1 MLLEVS
7 TETLNKLKLTA
18 HQFLIIK
25 MLHDHR
31 IIELN
36 EYLKNTKSESTLG
49 YDLFVLSD
57 RGFLNYDASDPE
69 DLNIIKVSQLFSKL
83 VSEGSFF
90 EELFDIYPRKINRP
104 NGTIDYLR
112 TDRSTCNI
120 LYTFYTLNNRSKHD
134 HILNC
139 LKLEITTRQKEGSL
153 GYMKRM
159 PSWLV
164 SREWES
170 YADRIADSTGV
181 QLENQGYGTDV
192 E

>member
-1 MLLEVS
+1 M
-7 TETLNKLKLTA
+7 
-18 HQFLIIK
+18 
-25 MLHDHR
+25 
-31 IIELN
+31 N

-49 YDLFVLSD
+49 YDLYVLSD
-57 RGFLNYDASDPE
+57 SGFLTYNASDPE
-69 DLNIIKVSQLFSKL
+69 DLNNVKVSQLFSKL

-90 EELFDIYPRKINRP
+90 EELFDIYPRKITRP

-112 TDRSTCNI
+112 TDRSTCNR

-159 PSWLV
+159 PAWLV
-164 SREWES
+164 SKEWES

-181 QLENQGYGTDV
+181 QIESQGYGTDV